1 MDKVFVEALSL
12 TLGFEGGVS
21 DDKDDLGGLTNMG
34 VTQDTYNEYR
44 KRIGKPTQTVTK
56 ITKAEV
62 SDLYHKL
69 FWLPSGC
76 DTMPEAIA
84 KLVFDTA
91 VNCGTYRGAVI
102 LQNILGGR
110 HDGIWDD
117 RDLNN
122 LKYYLSKHSESKL
135 VSTYLDSRANFHKHR
150 AQYKNQGKF
159 LEGWLNRVEALR
171 EALV

>member
-1 MDKVFVEALSL
+1 MDKVFTEALAL

-34 VTQDTYNEYR
+34 VTQDTYNDYR
-44 KRIGKPTQTVTK
+44 NRLGKPTQPVTK

-62 SDLYHKL
+62 SDLYYKL

-76 DTMPEAIA
+76 DTMPDKIA

-91 VNCGTYRGAVI
+91 VNCGTYRGDVI

-110 HDGIWDD
+110 HDGIWNESDV
-117 RDLNN
+117 NN
-122 LKYYLSKHSESKL
+122 LKYYLSKHSEAKL
-135 VSTYLDSRANFHKHR
+135 VLTYLDSRANFHKHR
-150 AQYKNQGKF
+150 AQYKSQDKF
-159 LEGWLNRVEALR
+159 LAGWLNRVDALR
-171 EALV
+171 EVLA